1 MLLEPYDGG
10 INTDGVESLSWFLR
24 RWPSRTICGTHK
36 FVNLLWPP
44 DRTLSVILFW
54 CSRRNLREEE
64 EKGTWEMKKK
74 SGMKALNMMLICTTY
89 MYGHVPIPL
98 TTLCIHNIHVYRRAV
113 FLHEFLGI
121 DMLKSNEKFSTI
133 HVYTILYVCVPHY
146 TKIKSKQKFKIRNIK
161 ISLPTVILLYIHT
174 YYMIHYILLPHI

>member
-1 MLLEPYDGG
+1 MAFENDLWNPQICESAVTTRPYFVSDT
-10 INTDGVESLSWFLR
+10 ILMQQEESKR
-24 RWPSRTICGTHK
+24 R
-36 FVNLLWPP
+36 
-44 DRTLSVILFW
+44 
-54 CSRRNLREEE
+54 RRKRDLGDEE
-64 EKGTWEMKKK
+64 EKRYESTEHDADMHY
-74 SGMKALNMMLICTTY
+74 IHV
-89 MYGHVPIPL
+89 HVPIPL

-113 FLHEFLGI
+113 FLHGFLGI

-133 HVYTILYVCVPHY
+133 HVYTILYVCVLHY